1 MYQWN
6 GKARPVSQITGQK
19 GNQMKAE
26 ELEIVMDAVHNA
38 LETVRCFGALKTRG
52 AMLLIPKNDMEAYL
66 GGNLEGKLVDAYR
79 ILEAEISGE
88 K

>member
-1 MYQWN
+1 
-6 GKARPVSQITGQK
+6 
-19 GNQMKAE
+19 MKAE
-26 ELEIVMDAVHNA
+26 ELETIMDAVHNA

-52 AMLLIPKNDMEAYL
+52 AMFLIPKNDMEAYL

-79 ILEAEISGE
+79 ILETEISGE